1 MNLDVV
7 AVFLL
12 GIIVGQWLG
21 VLISLKV
28 IRAMAAPDSNAPAIA
43 LGKSAG
49 ASPVAQ
55 LIYRQ
60 LLGPAKPR
68 GNQAKRAPPPKKKS
82 QTRSR

>member
-1 MNLDVV
+1 MNLDAV

-12 GIIVGQWLG
+12 GIIVGQWIG

-28 IRAMAAPDSNAPAIA
+28 IRAMVAQVSNTP
-43 LGKSAG
+43 AG
-49 ASPVAQ
+49 ALEPSTDASPIAR